1 MADPDFQI
9 RRVGGGGLKD
19 IFRSF
24 RPQFGLKIRG
34 EGRRRDPRAPD
45 LDPPLQ
51 PFFFSSCFC
60 EEKRMQRFVLPN
72 IDTISLKNSTNLKS
86 KITKKKMTFV
96 KSKLSS
102 FVYLLNLFVM
112 SLITSVVMLLKRP
125 INNYSSSPN
134 GF

>member
-1 MADPDFQI
+1 
-9 RRVGGGGLKD
+9 
-19 IFRSF
+19 
-24 RPQFGLKIRG
+24 
-34 EGRRRDPRAPD
+34 
-45 LDPPLQ
+45 
-51 PFFFSSCFC
+51 
-60 EEKRMQRFVLPN
+60 MQRFVLPN

>member
-1 MADPDFQI
+1 MDNQPSGGSRLSDKEGG
-9 RRVGGGGLKD
+9 GGGGLKD

-72 IDTISLKNSTNLKS
+72 FDTISLKKSTSLKS
-86 KITKKKMTFV
+86 KITKKKLF
-96 KSKLSS
+96 SS
-102 FVYLLNLFVM
+102 EKWRL
-112 SLITSVVMLLKRP
+112 
-125 INNYSSSPN
+125 
-134 GF
+134 